1 MGHRIDVF
9 IIYNELVD
17 IHLQE
22 GRFVRMLMDVGLDPE
37 DRHESESDPIG
48 IGNLC
53 GRKINEYRDN
63 DGMNSKGDII
73 TGRQQTRYNHEPYSD
88 YTGYQVVTSY
98 IYEYVSIYIS
108 RSQKIIYTLKHSYL

>member
-1 MGHRIDVF
+1 
-9 IIYNELVD
+9 
-17 IHLQE
+17 
-22 GRFVRMLMDVGLDPE
+22 MLMDVGLDPE

-88 YTGYQVVTSY
+88 YTGYQVKIPY
-98 IYEYVSIYIS
+98 IYKMKRSMLHLVNSLRIPWNIHIY
-108 RSQKIIYTLKHSYL
+108 SQ

>member
-1 MGHRIDVF
+1 
-9 IIYNELVD
+9 
-17 IHLQE
+17 
-22 GRFVRMLMDVGLDPE
+22 MLMDVGLDPE

-73 TGRQQTRYNHEPYSD
+73 TGRQQTRYNHEPFSD
-88 YTGYQVVTSY
+88 YTGYQVIRSY
-98 IYEYVSIYIS
+98 ILSTMKKS
-108 RSQKIIYTLKHSYL
+108 LLNTRSQLITYTLKHSYL

>member
-1 MGHRIDVF
+1 
-9 IIYNELVD
+9 
-17 IHLQE
+17 
-22 GRFVRMLMDVGLDPE
+22 MLMDVGLDPE

-73 TGRQQTRYNHEPYSD
+73 TGRQQTRYNHEPFSD

-98 IYEYVSIYIS
+98 IYIGNGEEVHVTEPIDYV
-108 RSQKIIYTLKHSYL
+108 YLETFIFIASKPMF

>member
-1 MGHRIDVF
+1 MHSVAFLFCYLQR
-9 IIYNELVD
+9 VD
-17 IHLQE
+17 NYFQE

-73 TGRQQTRYNHEPYSD
+73 TGRQQTRYNHEPFSD
-88 YTGYQVVTSY
+88 YTGYQVIASH
-98 IYEYVSIYIS
+98 I
-108 RSQKIIYTLKHSYL
+108 

>member
-1 MGHRIDVF
+1 
-9 IIYNELVD
+9 
-17 IHLQE
+17 
-22 GRFVRMLMDVGLDPE
+22 MLMDVGLDPE

-73 TGRQQTRYNHEPYSD
+73 TGRQQTRYNHEPFSD

-98 IYEYVSIYIS
+98 IYIGNGEEVHVT
-108 RSQKIIYTLKHSYL
+108 RTAN

>member
-1 MGHRIDVF
+1 
-9 IIYNELVD
+9 
-17 IHLQE
+17 
-22 GRFVRMLMDVGLDPE
+22 MLMDVGLDPE

-88 YTGYQVVTSY
+88 YTGYQVITYTY
-98 IYEYVSIYIS
+98 IGRNEGVHFKHT
-108 RSQKIIYTLKHSYL
+108 RSQLITYTLKHSYL

>member
-1 MGHRIDVF
+1 
-9 IIYNELVD
+9 
-17 IHLQE
+17 
-22 GRFVRMLMDVGLDPE
+22 MLMDVGLDPE

-73 TGRQQTRYNHEPYSD
+73 TGRQQTRYNHEPFSD
-88 YTGYQVVTSY
+88 YTGYQVITSY
-98 IYEYVSIYIS
+98 IYKMRLRRFT
-108 RSQKIIYTLKHSYL
+108 RSQLITYTLKHSYL

>member
-1 MGHRIDVF
+1 
-9 IIYNELVD
+9 
-17 IHLQE
+17 
-22 GRFVRMLMDVGLDPE
+22 MLMDVGLDPE

-73 TGRQQTRYNHEPYSD
+73 TGRQQTRYNHEPFSD

-98 IYEYVSIYIS
+98 IYIGNGEEVKHTH
-108 RSQKIIYTLKHSYL
+108 SQLITYTLKHSYL

>member
-1 MGHRIDVF
+1 
-9 IIYNELVD
+9 
-17 IHLQE
+17 
-22 GRFVRMLMDVGLDPE
+22 MLMDVGLDPE

-88 YTGYQVVTSY
+88 YTGYQVKTSY
-98 IYEYVSIYIS
+98 IYKMKRSMLDIANWLRIPWNIHIY
-108 RSQKIIYTLKHSYL
+108 SQ